1 MHGACAVPAFRARG
15 LGLRLP
21 WMLRIGALGVTAFL
35 LAGGVANA
43 APDTAIDVSA
53 TVLSTSNC
61 RFRTTAATLA
71 FGTLQPWN
79 PVDVTVTAGLVIR
92 CAGNAAPLATYF
104 ISDDD
109 GLHEAGLNAQR
120 LQNTTNAAAFLPYAF
135 SYSPATAT
143 IPRNTNTP
151 ITVTGTVYGTDYQ
164 WADIG
169 DYADTVTLTIVP

>member
-1 MHGACAVPAFRARG
+1 MKR
-15 LGLRLP
+15 
-21 WMLRIGALGVTAFL
+21 RITALGVAVFL
-35 LAGGVANA
+35 LAGGVAHA

-53 TVLSTSNC
+53 TVLSISNC
-61 RFRTTAATLA
+61 RFRTTSAALA

-79 PVDVTVTAGLVIR
+79 PVDVSVTAGLVIR

-109 GLHEAGLNAQR
+109 GLHETGPNAHR
-120 LQNTTNAAAFLPYAF
+120 MQNGGALLRYSF
-135 SYSPATAT
+135 SYAPATAT

-151 ITVTGTVYGTDYQ
+151 ITVTGTVYGVDYQ
-164 WADIG
+164 WAESG